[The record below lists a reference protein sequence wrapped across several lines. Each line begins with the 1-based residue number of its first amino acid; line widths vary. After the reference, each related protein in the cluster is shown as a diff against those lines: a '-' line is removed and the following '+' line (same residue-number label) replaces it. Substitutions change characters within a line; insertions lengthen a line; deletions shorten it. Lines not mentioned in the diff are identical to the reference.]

1 MMKNLLYFFK
11 IIFITYYKFL
21 FIINFFN
28 SNYKAELKHFNIK
41 KKKPKVLVTIN
52 NAMEANAL
60 CKVDPTVAHK

>member
-1 MMKNLLYFFK
+1 MFLLILLKLYLLHIIYFYFIIYFF
-11 IIFITYYKFL
+11 Y
-21 FIINFFN
+21 
-28 SNYKAELKHFNIK
+28 SNYKVELNHFNIKK